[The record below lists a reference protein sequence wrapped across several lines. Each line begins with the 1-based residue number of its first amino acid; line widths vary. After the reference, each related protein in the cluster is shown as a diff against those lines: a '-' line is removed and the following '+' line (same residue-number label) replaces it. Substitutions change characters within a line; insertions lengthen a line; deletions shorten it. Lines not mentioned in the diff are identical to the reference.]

1 MVASM
6 RYWATWSG
14 VLDSDAQGLSYYSH
28 MILGDS
34 SLDPWLESPISLWIL
49 HWQLVSKPELRTY
62 FWFFNYFNGS
72 IFDRDQLQSALIALC
87 EEQPFKQP
95 SAMTLKRDIDCFIRT
110 YVSKSRKDGKISE
123 DSLESPLSEL
133 NLINTVNRRDV
144 FQVRRG
150 AKSTLTPGVF
160 LLALWSFWIK
170 SWQNQTALSL
180 EACTYD
186 PFSPGRIFLLDEDA
200 VLDMAYLIS
209 TMDLGIE
216 WSESSGLRQFQ
227 RSVPLEK
234 LKEEA
239 MELIRNEYLER
250 R

>member
-1 MVASM
+1 
-6 RYWATWSG
+6 
-14 VLDSDAQGLSYYSH
+14 
-28 MILGDS
+28 
-34 SLDPWLESPISLWIL
+34 
-49 HWQLVSKPELRTY
+49 
-62 FWFFNYFNGS
+62 
-72 IFDRDQLQSALIALC
+72 
-87 EEQPFKQP
+87 
-95 SAMTLKRDIDCFIRT
+95 
-110 YVSKSRKDGKISE
+110 
-123 DSLESPLSEL
+123 
-133 NLINTVNRRDV
+133 LINTVNRRDV